1 MTPNTIIFYIL
12 IIASLVFVHLSLLT
26 RSIFLLSIQFTC
38 LAAAMFMLTTP
49 FHRIAARR
57 LWAKYSDDA
66 EWEYADTV
74 DDYCAE
80 YNVRLEIYGY
90 NFWGFGVISAGEKEI
105 THIECDCPNGK
116 TLEIV

>member
-1 MTPNTIIFYIL
+1 ML
-12 IIASLVFVHLSLLT
+12 IASLVFGNLCALT
-26 RSIFLLSIQFTC
+26 KSVFLFSIQFAC
-38 LAAAMFMLTTP
+38 FASALFMLTTP
-49 FHRIAARR
+49 FQRVAARY
-57 LWAKYSDDA
+57 LWKKYGDDA
-66 EWEYADTV
+66 EWEYVDTV